1 MKRMATAERE
11 DGPHLVERVDGA
23 RGIVRVCKHQQ
34 LHFPTVRHGLLI
46 GFFEDRVRND
56 VAMCV
61 REGGRKR
68 VLVFHGVGAVHRG
81 ARSESEIVLE
91 RVVARSDAWRENKG
105 DGTYR

>member
-1 MKRMATAERE
+1 MKRVATAERE

-46 GFFEDRVRND
+46 GFFEDRVRDD

-61 REGGRKR
+61 REGE
-68 VLVFHGVGAVHRG
+68 RG
-81 ARSESEIVLE
+81 YLFFMVSARYIAAPV
-91 RVVARSDAWRENKG
+91 RSVKLFSNEL
-105 DGTYR
+105 